1 MREWGTQ
8 VSVADEPSA
17 EAHFEHLRARF
28 PDAKSAYVPS
38 GKVPFSGL
46 VALVGGGIIA
56 SVVGAATGVLLGA
69 VSLALFALM
78 GFVIALIAF
87 CGFVV
92 CVTLVWGLGVAL
104 VGGGATFGGMGW
116 VAGALTAWFGKLG
129 KNRSVTA
136 AIVVGFLAT
145 FVGWAILA
153 VLPPLVA
160 SVVPASTE
168 DFSVGGLVH
177 LFGDY
182 GWVHHGVLVVGLL
195 FALLM
200 AFIGAED
207 TVKAQKFCERCE
219 LFMVDKALCGTNLE
233 TGAHVLACVRARDVV
248 GAVDVLSADSG
259 SDLELTLHRCPKC
272 GTGILDAHL
281 WTRARWV
288 DAKGA
293 KDATRDWLVLSAALS
308 PELTLPL
315 SRLPDRKDD

>member
-8 VSVADEPSA
+8 VSVADEASS
-17 EAHFEHLRARF
+17 EAHFEQLRARF
-28 PDAKSAYVPS
+28 PEVKSAYVPS
-38 GKVPFSGL
+38 GKVPLTGL
-46 VALVGGGIIA
+46 VALVGGGTIA
-56 SVVGAATGVLLGA
+56 SVAAATTGVLLAGI
-69 VSLALFALM
+69 SLVLFAIM
-78 GFVIALIAF
+78 GLLVAVIAA

-92 CVTLVWGLGVAL
+92 CITLVWGLGVAV
-104 VGGGATFGGMGW
+104 VGGGATFGGLGW

-129 KNRSVTA
+129 KNRNVTA

-145 FVGWAILA
+145 FVGWAIVA

-160 SVVPASTE
+160 SVVPGSTE
-168 DFSVGGLVH
+168 DFSLGGLVH

-182 GWVHHGVLVVGLL
+182 GWVHYGVLVVGLL

-200 AFIGAED
+200 AFVGAED

-219 LFMVDKALCGTNLE
+219 LFMVDKALCATSLE
-233 TGAHVLACVRARDVV
+233 TGAHVIACVRARDVV

-259 SDLELTLHRCPKC
+259 SDLQPTLHRCPKC
-272 GTGILDAHL
+272 GTGILEARL
-281 WTRARWV
+281 WTIAKWK
-288 DAKGA
+288 DAKGE